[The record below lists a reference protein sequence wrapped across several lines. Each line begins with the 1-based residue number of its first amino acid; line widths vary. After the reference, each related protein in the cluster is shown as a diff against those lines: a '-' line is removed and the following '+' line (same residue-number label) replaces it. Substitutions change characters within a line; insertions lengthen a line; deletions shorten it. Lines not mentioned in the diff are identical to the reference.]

1 MDLAAQLTPRVE
13 VTLGGRSWR
22 LCLTHRVLLECE
34 ELTGLSLLAGANLSS
49 ARLIRVLLYCAL
61 KRAGATYTLEQV
73 GAFIRPRTLSTIQQA
88 INAAWLSAMPEP
100 EPQSLT
106 YRTGRETAEAFT
118 WLNAWS
124 MARFDLR
131 LGSDEW
137 LDMTPRQ
144 LYALKQRQLAQ
155 WRREELLV
163 GIVAATTANFSMCH
177 PRSPIRADSFML
189 HPFKQEPERQQTV
202 EDVMSVFA
210 MFRNNGNAPRQSH
223 AA

>member
-13 VTLGGRSWR
+13 VALGGRSWR

-34 ELTGLSLLAGANLSS
+34 ELTGLSLLTGANLSS

-61 KRAGATYTLEQV
+61 RRAGATYTLEQV
-73 GAFIRPRTLSTIQQA
+73 GAFIRPTILSTIQQA
-88 INAAWLSAMPEP
+88 VNAAWQSSMPDL
-100 EPQSLT
+100 EPQP
-106 YRTGRETAEAFT
+106 RTWRTAGDKPEAFT

-124 MARFDLR
+124 MARYDLH
-131 LGSDEW
+131 LTADEW

-144 LYALKQRQLAQ
+144 LHALKERQLAQ

-163 GIVAATTANFSMCH
+163 GIVASTTANFSMCH

-189 HPFKQEPERQQTV
+189 HPFRREPEAQQTV

-210 MFRNNGNAPRQSH
+210 MFRKNDNARHSH